1 MEEVERYPG
10 DQVPT
15 VYIGRKNMSFYI
27 NVCVKLF
34 EKGYKKLI
42 IEGLG
47 ENVKKAVD
55 VANFLKIF
63 YKNEVI
69 KIDNV
74 YIDLIEGESI
84 RGLPRKVS
92 MIRIL
97 VSLGEGGN
105 KT

>member
-1 MEEVERYPG
+1 MEEVERPQ
-10 DQVPT
+10 DNQMPT
-15 VYIGRKNMSFYI
+15 VYIGKKNMSFYI

-47 ENVKKAVD
+47 ENVRKAVD

-92 MIRIL
+92 MIRIS
-97 VSLGEGGN
+97 VSIDEGGN